1 MVHHPVTAVFSV
13 KSEAKS
19 APGSELA
26 EKGRRVLKAE
36 KGQWE
41 EKWKRRLTGAMY
53 KGCAQN

>member
-1 MVHHPVTAVFSV
+1 MVHHPVTSVFSV

-36 KGQWE
+36 KGQCE
-41 EKWKRRLTGAMY
+41 EWKRRLTEAM
-53 KGCAQN
+53 

>member
-1 MVHHPVTAVFSV
+1 MVHHPVTSVFSV

-36 KGQWE
+36 KGQCE
-41 EKWKRRLTGAMY
+41 EEWKRRLTGAM
-53 KGCAQN
+53 